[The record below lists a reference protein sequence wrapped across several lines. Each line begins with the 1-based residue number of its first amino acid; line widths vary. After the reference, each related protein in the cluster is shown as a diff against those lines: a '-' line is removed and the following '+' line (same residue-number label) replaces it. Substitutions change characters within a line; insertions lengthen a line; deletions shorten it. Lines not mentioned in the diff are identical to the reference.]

1 MYLGSTLQ
9 ESSSCEREV
18 KKRVQAGW
26 GKTKSAQFG
35 GETSNGVWT

>member
-9 ESSSCEREV
+9 ESSSCEKEV

-26 GKTKSAQFG
+26 YEWRKYR
-35 GETSNGVWT
+35 E